1 MPYYHDFTQAEK
13 IIAFLLQTLEVDES
27 PVVQSV
33 LCVGIAK
40 LMLAG
45 LVTDPRVRAE
55 ISIPIQ
61 ALKSPLF
68 NPGVNEHAHGIRF
81 ASDGG
86 QSGAP
91 AVPLLLL
98 VSILLLLSSE
108 PTSAAI
114 GEAYTTRGVC

>member
-55 ISIPIQ
+55 IVIRIQ
-61 ALKSPLF
+61 ALNPPLSDS
-68 NPGVNEHAHGIRF
+68 GVDEHAHGVRL

-86 QSGAP
+86 QPGAP
-91 AVPLLLL
+91 AVPLLLFAR
-98 VSILLLLSSE
+98 ILLLLSSE